1 MTWKYVWETIFES
14 VVIVGLCL
22 GAAFLVDYLGK
33 KYPDH
38 SKECVPVQKVKEVK

>member
-22 GAAFLVDYLGK
+22 GAAFLADYFGK
-33 KYPDH
+33 KYPDR
-38 SKECVPVQKVKEVK
+38 KECVPVQKVEEVR